1 MKVVAAELRGGSK
14 PSLNEALGWIGSRVD
29 DIYGASVG
37 LIEDVWIDP
46 GTGAPRW
53 LLVKEDRFGERSTLI
68 PFNDATTGSGHLWIP
83 YEREVVWA
91 APQIEP
97 GVPLTRQVEATLSNH
112 YATSGTAAV
121 PHRSQ
126 PAAQADPGAT
136 TATVRLASAQPE
148 PPARNSEQSP
158 LPPPRLPRRPPPPV
172 VAPRAGYAQPPPEQQ
187 QPPAP
192 PAQVPQAGAPRYE
205 EPRYEYQPQPA
216 AQPPPY
222 AYQPVY
228 QPPPPAP
235 PPPVGY
241 QYQQVP
247 QQQPPQPAAPDPSAV
262 LAAIPPGSHVEL
274 ELSGNLTISGELR
287 QVRITPR
294 DGGPEQRT

>member
-1 MKVVAAELRGGSK
+1 MKVVAAELRGGDK

-53 LLVKEDRFGERSTLI
+53 LLVNEDRFGERSTLI
-68 PFNDATTGSGHLWIP
+68 PFNDVTTGSGHLWIP
-83 YEREVVWA
+83 YERDVVWA

-112 YATSGTAAV
+112 FATSATAAV

-126 PAAQADPGAT
+126 PAAEVDPGAA
-136 TATVRLASAQPE
+136 TATVRLASDQPE
-148 PPARNSEQSP
+148 PPAGDPEQSP

-172 VAPRAGYAQPPPEQQ
+172 VAPQAGNASPPPQR
-187 QPPAP
+187 PPAP
-192 PAQVPQAGAPRYE
+192 PAQFPQAGAPRYE

-216 AQPPPY
+216 AQPPQQPPY
-222 AYQPVY
+222 VYQPVY
-228 QPPPPAP
+228 QAP
-235 PPPVGY
+235 PPPPGY

-247 QQQPPQPAAPDPSAV
+247 EPPPQPVAPDPSAM
-262 LAAIPPGSHVEL
+262 LAAIPPGSQIEL
-274 ELSGNLTISGELR
+274 ELSGNLTIRGELR
-287 QVRITPR
+287 HVRITPR
-294 DGGPEQRT
+294 DDGPERRT